1 MSIGIVLVNLFSSR
15 IIAEEFYRDLEPAL
29 VEGLLLLVH
38 DLQHAGL
45 LDEGLLV
52 EPAALALR
60 LRLVADDHLEGSKSN
75 HLNLD

>member
-1 MSIGIVLVNLFSSR
+1 MTSAPI
-15 IIAEEFYRDLEPAL
+15 YRDLESAFIVGFP
-29 VEGLLLLVH
+29 LLVH

-60 LRLVADDHLEGSKSN
+60 LRLVADDHLEGSKSSRLS
-75 HLNLD
+75 HNLIWIKAQISVL